1 MVFGG
6 VRLTKTRSWAMLLSS
21 LNAMQGSTASTLV
34 HDDGTAACFAPLG
47 KTAAA
52 KRK

>member
-1 MVFGG
+1 MAFGG
-6 VRLTKTRSWAMLLSS
+6 LRLTKTRSWAMLLSS
-21 LNAMQGSTASTLV
+21 LNAMQGFTASPLV
-34 HDDGTAACFAPLG
+34 HDGGTAACSAPLG